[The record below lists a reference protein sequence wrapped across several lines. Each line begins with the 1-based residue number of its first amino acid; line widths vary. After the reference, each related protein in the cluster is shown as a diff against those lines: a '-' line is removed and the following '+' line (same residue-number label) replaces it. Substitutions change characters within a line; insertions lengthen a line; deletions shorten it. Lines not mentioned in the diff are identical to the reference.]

1 MTQEHS
7 RDAIRYDSVREGE
20 IMLTPDEA
28 ERYAKQAKVLS
39 KLLENKSV
47 VAKYKI
53 EVMFG
58 KQRSVHR
65 PTPGILSLWMS
76 GSKLHG
82 GGDDKLYLCPGKRLQ
97 RNTCESLLLENYNT
111 SRGIVCPS
119 CGTIW
124 KHEEVIGELLLN
136 LSMRNWAE
144 VLYKFYRICEYN
156 ADIYL
161 KYSRD
166 DIRTVAKAQAEKATW
181 KGSQALERTRE
192 HRARQLYPLRN
203 IIKDTSAG
211 ADILSRF
218 YAFLVS

>member
-1 MTQEHS
+1 MKQEHS
-7 RDAIRYDSVREGE
+7 PSAILYDNVREGE
-20 IMLTPDEA
+20 IVLSPEEA
-28 ERYAKQAKVLS
+28 ERYAKQAKALS
-39 KLLENKSV
+39 ILLENKTV

-58 KQRSVHR
+58 KSRSMQR
-65 PTPGILSLWMS
+65 PTPGILSLWVS

-82 GGDDKLYLCPGKRLQ
+82 GGDDKLYLCPGKRLN
-97 RNTCESLLLENYNT
+97 RNGCEALLLENYNT

-119 CGTIW
+119 CGSIW

-136 LSMRNWAE
+136 LSMRSWAT
-144 VLYKFYRICEYN
+144 VIYKFYRVCEYN

-166 DIRTVAKAQAEKATW
+166 DIRTVAKAQSEKATW

-211 ADILSRF
+211 ADLLGRF